1 MLKEILTENA
11 WLNLA
16 LVAQLFTGAVFLG
29 VLAYVFNKKNK
40 EKLTNEST
48 VLFYEELKQ

>member
-1 MLKEILTENA
+1 MLKELLTENA

-29 VLAYVFNKKNK
+29 VLVYVFNNKNK
-40 EKLTNEST
+40 KKLANEST
-48 VLFYEELKQ
+48 VLFYTESKQ